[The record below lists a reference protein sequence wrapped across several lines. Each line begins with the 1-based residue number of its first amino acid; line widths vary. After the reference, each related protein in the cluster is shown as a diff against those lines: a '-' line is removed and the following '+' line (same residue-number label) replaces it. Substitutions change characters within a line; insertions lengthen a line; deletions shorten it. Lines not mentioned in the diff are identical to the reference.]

1 MTASRALVIV
11 MVGSAAAI
19 AGQQAPPELPT
30 FRVAVDVVSVDVAVT
45 DRDGRIVRDL
55 TAADFEV
62 FQNGKQQRVTAAK
75 FVPVG
80 VGGDAGATRTL
91 PGPASSAPVTEP
103 PPITDATD
111 CARTAAPDHRS
122 GGR

>member
-1 MTASRALVIV
+1 MTATRALVIV

-62 FQNGKQQRVTAAK
+62 FQNGKPQRVTAAK

-80 VGGDAGATRTL
+80 VGRRCRRPA
-91 PGPASSAPVTEP
+91 PGPV
-103 PPITDATD
+103 
-111 CARTAAPDHRS
+111 
-122 GGR
+122 